1 MTNITGV
8 YYKQMEFEL
17 FGLHT
22 RDKRIYE
29 ALLVRP
35 TSSIR
40 LIAEYT
46 NINRGSV
53 FESIKALQAAGL
65 VTYVQ
70 VGERRKYAAES
81 PEKLHELINEKRRLL
96 AEAHGAV
103 DTYAATLVPDVA
115 APVRFASFY
124 EGEEGVASVLRDVL
138 SACRVANATEYR
150 VISSP
155 RVSEYMYH
163 NYPHFTRERVKQGLF
178 VRILRQGRPLRGEA
192 EVSERRYFGSQKD
205 LGAYTLIYASKVAT
219 ISIDELNRLSA
230 VVIDNGDVA
239 QSYTAVFDQAW
250 LGAQT
255 P

>member
-1 MTNITGV
+1 MN
-8 YYKQMEFEL
+8 FEL
-17 FGLHT
+17 FGLST

-40 LIAEYT
+40 VIAEQT

-53 FESIKALQAAGL
+53 FESIKDLQAAGL

-70 VGERRKYAAES
+70 TGERRRYAAES

-96 AEAHGAV
+96 AEAHGVV
-103 DTYAATLVPDVA
+103 DMYAASFTPADSA
-115 APVRFASFY
+115 ESPRFASFY

-138 SACRVANATEYR
+138 STCRVAGVGEYR

-178 VRILRQGRPLRGEA
+178 VRILRQGTPLRGEA
-192 EVSERRYFGSQKD
+192 DVSERRYLGNQSD
-205 LGAYTLIYASKVAT
+205 LGAYTLIYGSKVAT
-219 ISIDELNRLSA
+219 ISIDNLNRLSA
-230 VVIDNGDVA
+230 VVIDNQGVA
-239 QSYTAVFDQAW
+239 QSYAAVFDQAW
-250 LGAQT
+250 SSALVPQ
-255 P
+255 